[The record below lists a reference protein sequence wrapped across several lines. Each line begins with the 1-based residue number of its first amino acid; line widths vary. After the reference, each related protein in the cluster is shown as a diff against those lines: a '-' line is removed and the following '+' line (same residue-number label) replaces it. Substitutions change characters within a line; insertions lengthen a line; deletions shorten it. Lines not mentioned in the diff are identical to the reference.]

1 MTPPYTVRLKM
12 YYQKKFKPWCYMVNF
27 TKFMIHMH
35 MPMAGLV
42 LERTQKIRTSNTRTL
57 AFPNFKHLEL
67 IPKMQVEL
75 ELQSPNFELL
85 CSMKNS

>member
-1 MTPPYTVRLKM
+1 
-12 YYQKKFKPWCYMVNF
+12 MVNV

-57 AFPNFKHLEL
+57 ACPNFEHLEL
-67 IPKMQVEL
+67 MGENSSRTRTSKVEL
-75 ELQSPNFELL
+75 RTSIKMNI
-85 CSMKNS
+85 S